1 MGGVVTDRLF
11 DVPVDY
17 FVMVEQAIDKLIGLA
32 DRFDRFVVQ
41 MRKDLLL
48 LEAELDELAEP
59 FPG

>member
-1 MGGVVTDRLF
+1 MTDRLF